1 MEGVMVLKRKSMP
14 FIRASLLSLPFLAF
28 LVFDL
33 IEWALKAANVHCPSF
48 IDGSLIWGYVF
59 LVDWTFIS
67 LPVLA
72 LVAVSVFMAW
82 FQEGKTRFEII
93 FTGIYSVV
101 ILLYMGFVIWCL
113 VTKQTFYL

>member
-1 MEGVMVLKRKSMP
+1 MVLKRKSMP

-33 IEWALKAANVHCPSF
+33 IARALKLANVHCPVY
-48 IDGSLIWGYVF
+48 IDDSLFWGYVF

-93 FTGIYSVV
+93 FTGIYSAV
-101 ILLYMGFVIWCL
+101 ILLFLGFVIWCL